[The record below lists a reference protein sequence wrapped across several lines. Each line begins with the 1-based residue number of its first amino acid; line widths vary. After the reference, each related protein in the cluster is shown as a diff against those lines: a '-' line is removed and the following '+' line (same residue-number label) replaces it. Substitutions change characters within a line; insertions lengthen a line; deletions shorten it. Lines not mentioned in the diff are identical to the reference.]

1 VIVKVHD
8 LMTTDIITVGRDASL
23 KEAARRMIEAD
34 VSGLLVTDENGQ
46 LEGVITESDFVKAEA
61 GRRANKRARLLR
73 WFNQDDVM
81 PSAER
86 LVKDVMTREVVTAPP
101 FADHAEVA
109 RLMQKAGVKRIP
121 IVEGTRPV
129 GIVSRSDIMRAF
141 ARSDSDIITEITD
154 HVIAK
159 VLWIDPRRVR
169 VQSVDGNVR
178 LDGKL
183 ETKSD
188 ATLLEDLV
196 KRVDGVVSLEA
207 HLTWEIDNTKLEMV
221 TPPPKP
227 GTRPNW

>member
-1 VIVKVHD
+1 MKVHD

-81 PSAER
+81 PSVER
-86 LVKDVMTREVVTAPP
+86 VVKDVMTTEVVTAPP

-141 ARSDSDIITEITD
+141 ARSDTDIITEITD

-196 KRVDGVVSLEA
+196 KGGWCGYRWKPSDLGIRQLQAEC
-207 HLTWEIDNTKLEMV
+207 H
-221 TPPPKP
+221 PP
-227 GTRPNW
+227 